1 MKSPR
6 LIRPLMMLGVVV
18 LVLAVLSYGMLPG
31 WRSTTTGVIL
41 LVVGIVLGLGA
52 IIKDMVDLL
61 KELRH
66 LEQEHKDQPKRD

>member
-31 WRSTTTGVIL
+31 WRSSTTGVIL
-41 LVVGIVLGLGA
+41 LVVGILLGLGA
-52 IIKDMVDLL
+52 IIKDMLDLL
-61 KELRH
+61 RELRQM
-66 LEQEHKDQPKRD
+66 EQEPKDQSKRD

>member
-6 LIRPLMMLGVVV
+6 LIRPMMMLGVVV

-61 KELRH
+61 KELRQ
-66 LEQEHKDQPKRD
+66 LEKENKDQPRRD